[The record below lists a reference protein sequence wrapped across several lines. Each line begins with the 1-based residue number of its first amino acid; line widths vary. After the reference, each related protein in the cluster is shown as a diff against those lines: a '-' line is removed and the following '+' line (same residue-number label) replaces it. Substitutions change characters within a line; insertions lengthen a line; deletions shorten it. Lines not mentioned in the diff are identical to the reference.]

1 MSGER
6 LLFSRR
12 YRAALLDYL
21 LGNGETGLSTAYD
34 LGRSA
39 IDEDLGLLQILR
51 AHQRAVYGV
60 LETTHNIGDSLKH
73 LRAAEDFLMET
84 LSPFEMT
91 YRGYVALLEGDHT
104 RDRSRAGDGKK
115 LRRRV

>member
-1 MSGER
+1 MCADR

-21 LGNGETGLSTAYD
+21 LGNGETGLSTAYE

-39 IDEDLGLLQILR
+39 IDEDLGLLHIVR
-51 AHQRAVYGV
+51 AHQRAVNSV
-60 LETTHNIGDSLKH
+60 IETTQNIGDSLQR
-73 LRAAEDFLMET
+73 LRAAEEFLMET

-91 YRGYVALLEGDHT
+91 YRGYVALLDQ
-104 RDRSRAGDGKK
+104 RKA
-115 LRRRV
+115 RRRV